1 MGTSNNFLKRS
12 GFLALLMIFGLSCSG
27 EENVPLSM
35 EADEPRTSKIEEI
48 LFIGN
53 SLTYYNL
60 GISYHLN
67 LYSANDSLSF
77 KPLIQELAFSGYSLA
92 VHLVNEQTLSK
103 VNERSWDVIILQENT
118 AVAVNDGMATLESI
132 KAFKELVGNKGTIIY
147 LLMPWPYKDQPEMAI
162 PIKKTFEDAAQAIGA
177 TIIPVGEVWKAINQE
192 GNPDIDLYDAD
203 GLHPSLQGTFF
214 AASMCYSS
222 IYNRNPSENP
232 YTADLENDI
241 ALYLKQ
247 KAD

>member
-12 GFLALLMIFGLSCSG
+12 GFLAFLIIFGLSCSRD
-27 EENVPLSM
+27 ENVPVTV

-67 LYSANDSLSF
+67 LYSAYDSLSF
-77 KPLIQELAFSGYSLA
+77 KPLIEELAFSGYSLA

-103 VNERSWDVIILQENT
+103 VNERSWDVIILQENIEI
-118 AVAVNDGMATLESI
+118 AINDGIATLESI
-132 KAFKELVGNKGTIIY
+132 KAFEALVGNKGTQIY
-147 LLMPWPYKDQPEMAI
+147 LLMPWPYKDQPEMSM
-162 PIKKTFEDAAQAIGA
+162 PIKKTIEDGAQAIGA
-177 TIIPVGEVWKAINQE
+177 TIIPVGEVWRAINEE

-203 GLHPSLQGTFF
+203 GLHPSLQGTFL

-232 YTADLENDI
+232 YTADLENSI